1 MSIPASETNASN
13 VSFER
18 ERGVYALQIT
28 RDVAHAVISVGD
40 DLQRSSRIL
49 QVFRVLADADVPVFL
64 IKMHRTA
71 VTLAFSGADLVD
83 AEQSLARAGLKAETR
98 RDLALI
104 AVRATSMRDLHGVM
118 VEIADAVYTAG
129 ARLYEIGDSHNSV
142 QCLIQADR
150 VPQAVAALQQTFH
163 LDPNEVSESHVAAE
177 EVG

>member
-1 MSIPASETNASN
+1 
-13 VSFER
+13 
-18 ERGVYALQIT
+18 
-28 RDVAHAVISVGD
+28 D

-71 VTLAFSGADLVD
+71 VTLAVAGADLAD
-83 AEQSLARAGLKAETR
+83 AEQALQQAGLKAETR

-104 AVRATSMRDLHGVM
+104 AVRAASMRDLHGVM
-118 VEIADAVYTAG
+118 VEIADAVHTAG

-150 VPQAVAALQQTFH
+150 VQEALEALRQTFH
-163 LDPNEVSESHVAAE
+163 LEA
-177 EVG
+177 G